1 MDCRRSGTSARCLI
15 AKMRKAVISPTAITM
30 NSDALVKDASIP
42 NRSIGMI
49 RLISNCAYH
58 DIARY
63 PDARLKFPVLCSSAG
78 TRHSKPIVTSYSII
92 ATSLLK
98 PRPKAERETSALP
111 RLQSC

>member
-1 MDCRRSGTSARCLI
+1 MNCRRSGTSARCLI

-58 DIARY
+58 NIARY

-78 TRHSKPIVTSYSII
+78 TRHSKPMAQAKLDARNRVQTVAQAI
-92 ATSLLK
+92 
-98 PRPKAERETSALP
+98 
-111 RLQSC
+111 RLRLIP